1 MTNRKRVFWA
11 TTALF
16 TGFLAAGAASAQSS
30 GTVATEA
37 TEVETVVVTG
47 ARGPFTIDGA
57 IAYLDSEFT
66 EFLSK
71 DPLDPALFG
80 PAGASVP
87 DQDLSG
93 NATRM
98 SPKWSV
104 NLYPTYEIDLS
115 NGGTVT
121 LGSNF
126 AYKSKQYH
134 TEFNDDRLAQD
145 GYIQLDANIL
155 YEAPDRDFTVNL
167 WAKNITDE
175 LVYAGSFSVS
185 TSRAIGGTL
194 MPPRTY
200 GVTVGYNF

>member
-1 MTNRKRVFWA
+1 
-11 TTALF
+11 
-16 TGFLAAGAASAQSS
+16 
-30 GTVATEA
+30 
-37 TEVETVVVTG
+37 
-47 ARGPFTIDGA
+47 
-57 IAYLDSEFT
+57 
-66 EFLSK
+66 
-71 DPLDPALFG
+71 
-80 PAGASVP
+80 
-87 DQDLSG
+87 
-93 NATRM
+93 M

-155 YEAPDRDFTVNL
+155 YEAPGRDFTVNV

-194 MPPRTY
+194 LPPRTY